1 MTQAAIDSAH
11 SFIALTKLSVIVE
24 ELLEEFFTVKA
35 QNLGGS
41 GSFTRMR
48 ASRAGRQQKLR
59 VIESYGADLDKW
71 ASELPD
77 RLKLTYQYAPGEEP
91 ATGIS
96 EIASFLSFL
105 ACSPWLTRFSLYCL
119 QGRCSFPTSV

>member
-96 EIASFLSFL
+96 EFCLLPVIPCLL
-105 ACSPWLTRFSLYCL
+105 ALAD
-119 QGRCSFPTSV
+119 